1 MQNISSVL
9 LPELEDLPNFGSPYS
24 VAQIT
29 HSEDKVTRSSPTYY
43 SILED
48 EILSE
53 SRFHAVDSGLPNSEA
68 SASVNCLVPHL
79 NKIRALS
86 ANSFSVLWAVIWV
99 LLPGFHQRVILTCS
113 HLSSPPLFLFFP
125 LSKSAVRMGFTQMRF
140 NQLTLLGGW
149 HFN

>member
-9 LPELEDLPNFGSPYS
+9 PPELEDLPNFGSPYS

-29 HSEDKVTRSSPTYY
+29 HSEDKVTRSLYY

-68 SASVNCLVPHL
+68 SALVNCLVPHL

-86 ANSFSVLWAVIWV
+86 ANRASWCFGL
-99 LLPGFHQRVILTCS
+99 
-113 HLSSPPLFLFFP
+113 
-125 LSKSAVRMGFTQMRF
+125 
-140 NQLTLLGGW
+140 
-149 HFN
+149 